1 MVQQSLT
8 LQART
13 AQIPSQIVEW
23 KCRTRMGLIPRNHG
37 LRVSTR
43 DRSRIM
49 GFFRGKEGLPAIAT
63 LSMTVLSPLRL
74 VRRRS
79 TLRCGVVMGLWG

>member
-1 MVQQSLT
+1 MIQQSLT

-49 GFFRGKEGLPAIAT
+49 GFFRGNEGLPAIAT